1 MLESTLE
8 PGFARQD
15 YILRDYLAADR
26 TLLANERT
34 FLASIRTALTSFVV
48 AGTFIKF
55 FTHPLMNLFGWI
67 FMPLGMI
74 AVAHGFIR
82 YRKMKKLIFSE
93 EHAQQILESHRRGS
107 GELVEMPFTSEK
119 KPVPVRPS

>member
-1 MLESTLE
+1 MLESTLD
-8 PGFARQD
+8 PQFNRQD

-34 FLASIRTALTSFVV
+34 FLASVRTALTSFVV

-82 YRKMKKLIFSE
+82 YKKMKKLIFSE

-107 GELVEMPFTSEK
+107 GDLAQSHFTSEK
-119 KPVPVRPS
+119 KPLPIRSS